1 MFETEEKNKNSQQ
14 RNWRYKKELNT
25 IFRTENIITEAKSSV
40 DRLNSIMEHT
50 EERIH
55 KSNDMEQKKLA
66 NLNNREK
73 TDWKIKYK
81 E

>member
-1 MFETEEKNKNSQQ
+1 
-14 RNWRYKKELNT
+14 
-25 IFRTENIITEAKSSV
+25 
-40 DRLNSIMEHT
+40 MEYI

-81 E
+81 EQYLKNQGDQNNKKFNLASSVSQ